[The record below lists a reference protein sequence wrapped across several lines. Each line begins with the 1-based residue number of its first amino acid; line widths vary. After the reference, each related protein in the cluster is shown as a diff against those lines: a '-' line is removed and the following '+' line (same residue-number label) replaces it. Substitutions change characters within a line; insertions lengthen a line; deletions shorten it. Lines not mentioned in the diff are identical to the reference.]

1 MARGGGGVGD
11 GRRVGARIGGGTRLV
26 APAMIVGRASRGRAG
41 AAARPP
47 RRASPSGRPPP
58 GPKKKQAGKPKAG
71 AKFDGSRP
79 PHGPRSHPSTSF
91 VPFRTLP
98 MARCSS
104 CLSNAD
110 VPLDDIGADAFARSS
125 TDPTSSN
132 QKESLRP
139 FAQRV
144 SRLKFRAPR
153 PDRRARSC
161 CDASVSVDPPRVRL
175 FVNGCGMSEAELGR
189 ITGVVRGALPRKAGE
204 CPHAACRT
212 SNASVK
218 SSNARAL
225 FTCSG
230 KQPPRTVRSV
240 YSRAAHP
247 RAGLRL
253 R

>member
-41 AAARPP
+41 AAARRRAARPLERAATPGAEKNKRENQKRGPNLTGPGPRTGRVLTRP
-47 RRASPSGRPPP
+47 RRSSRSGRCLWPDAPPACRTRTFRWTTSVP
-58 GPKKKQAGKPKAG
+58 T
-71 AKFDGSRP
+71 
-79 PHGPRSHPSTSF
+79 RSH
-91 VPFRTLP
+91 
-98 MARCSS
+98 AR
-104 CLSNAD
+104 
-110 VPLDDIGADAFARSS
+110 S

-189 ITGVVRGALPRKAGE
+189 ITGVVRGALPPQSRGV
-204 CPHAACRT
+204 PTRGV
-212 SNASVK
+212 SN
-218 SSNARAL
+218 
-225 FTCSG
+225 
-230 KQPPRTVRSV
+230 Q
-240 YSRAAHP
+240 
-247 RAGLRL
+247 
-253 R
+253 